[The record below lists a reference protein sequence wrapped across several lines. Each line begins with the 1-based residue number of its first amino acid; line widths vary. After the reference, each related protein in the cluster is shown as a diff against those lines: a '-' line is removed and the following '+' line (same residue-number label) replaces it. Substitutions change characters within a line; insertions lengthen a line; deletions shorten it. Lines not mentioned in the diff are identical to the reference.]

1 MVFPIQNITT
11 PGTGLKYTS
20 LEPKLPYNDAPKT
33 LELRKKEKK
42 RKLCVDMKI
51 IMKTLEKDI

>member
-1 MVFPIQNITT
+1 MVFPIQNVTT

-42 RKLCVDMKI
+42 ENCADMKI
-51 IMKTLEKDI
+51 IMKTLEKEI